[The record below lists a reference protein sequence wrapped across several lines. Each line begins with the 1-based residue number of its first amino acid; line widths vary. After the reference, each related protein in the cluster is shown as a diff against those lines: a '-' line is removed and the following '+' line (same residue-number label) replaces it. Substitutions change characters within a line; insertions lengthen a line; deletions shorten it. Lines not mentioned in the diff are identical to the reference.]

1 MPVSNKPPRWL
12 GEVKAGLNN
21 VEARLLCAVG
31 EPGAEGTMGTDGGT
45 NDSEDILLALSGPL
59 AVDKVGEEQ
68 TGNEAEEEEA

>member
-1 MPVSNKPPRWL
+1 
-12 GEVKAGLNN
+12 
-21 VEARLLCAVG
+21 
-31 EPGAEGTMGTDGGT
+31 MGTDGGT